1 MKIIII
7 HYKLWITHTNGKDI
21 YIYVSGVATPVTL
34 GLPSVPISGAPP
46 LCSGSVSTSLAGDLD
61 GCTST
66 ARGKPVAFLIEGY
79 PFLKTSL
86 GVSINGGTP
95 IS

>member
-1 MKIIII
+1 MVK
-7 HYKLWITHTNGKDI
+7 I
-21 YIYVSGVATPVTL
+21 YIYISGVATPVTL

-95 IS
+95 MAGWLFHGKSHLQMDDK